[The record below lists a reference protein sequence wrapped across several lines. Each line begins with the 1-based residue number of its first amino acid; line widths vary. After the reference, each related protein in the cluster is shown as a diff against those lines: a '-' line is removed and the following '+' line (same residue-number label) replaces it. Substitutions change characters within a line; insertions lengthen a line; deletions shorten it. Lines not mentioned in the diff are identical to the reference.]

1 MVKVV
6 VKVLVKKC
14 DAFSRTTF
22 FCIKRQ
28 EFFSTKKV
36 LHSMHFSMHFFD
48 AFLDL
53 GTIFSMKL
61 VFFFVVC
68 FRSLEKSIRPRL
80 QTPSERKP
88 DMVYDSFSVLK
99 RPIPFFGRN
108 WRNYIQKRFGFW
120 RGESTQKDEPLVRR
134 AGFLRSAHWMIF
146 RPNKD
151 PGFRLLLVAE
161 KSKTGVMIGFNGF
174 YFAFWSQSFKIL
186 YIFLANF
193 VLIHPSKKPVRFCI

>member
-1 MVKVV
+1 MARKNATPELDFEAENRRFRQKNGLTGFKICHFFGKHFLHPPTFKVVVKVV
-6 VKVLVKKC
+6 VKVLVKVLVKKC

-108 WRNYIQKRFGFW
+108 
-120 RGESTQKDEPLVRR
+120 
-134 AGFLRSAHWMIF
+134 
-146 RPNKD
+146 
-151 PGFRLLLVAE
+151 
-161 KSKTGVMIGFNGF
+161 
-174 YFAFWSQSFKIL
+174 
-186 YIFLANF
+186 
-193 VLIHPSKKPVRFCI
+193 